1 MDRIGEQLIAKSR
14 PGFDRRGP
22 RRRKSGARV
31 GLKSS
36 VRVGLKSG
44 ARVGLKSGA
53 RVGLKRGARVGP
65 KEAARAV
72 GGGSVASDRASV
84 EVCVHPPGGEP
95 P

>member
-1 MDRIGEQLIAKSR
+1 MDRIGEQLISKSR

-31 GLKSS
+31 RLKSGA
-36 VRVGLKSG
+36 RVGVKSG

-53 RVGLKRGARVGP
+53 RVGP

-72 GGGSVASDRASV
+72 ERR
-84 EVCVHPPGGEP
+84 
-95 P
+95 